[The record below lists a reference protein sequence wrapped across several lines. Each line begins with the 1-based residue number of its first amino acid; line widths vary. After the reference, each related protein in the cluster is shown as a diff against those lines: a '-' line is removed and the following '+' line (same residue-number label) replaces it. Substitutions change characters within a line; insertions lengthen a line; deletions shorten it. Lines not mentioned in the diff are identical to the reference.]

1 MQVVLT
7 NALANRE
14 RSPLG
19 RRSRHSRWLLV
30 AGGAPDA
37 DARTPV
43 PVVFGGLTP
52 QQWPVVV
59 EISRDRRKVVRAAI
73 GLPVTCTSGGSGY
86 YSDQYRGM
94 PLRKGRFQASFD
106 GSRVDHNDGTYDI
119 FQGSVKGSTN
129 ASRTAMSGTW
139 RLMLVAYSAVGA
151 EIDRCDSGVVR
162 WKAKQ

>member
-1 MQVVLT
+1 MVLISGVANRRR
-7 NALANRE
+7 NALGAA
-14 RSPLG
+14 LTALAM
-19 RRSRHSRWLLV
+19 LLV
-30 AGGAPDA
+30 AGGPTDA
-37 DARTPV
+37 DARAPV

-59 EISRDRRKVVRAAI
+59 EVSRDRRKVVRAAI

-94 PLRKGRFQASFD
+94 PLRKGRFQSSFD
-106 GSRVDHNDGTYDI
+106 GSRVDHNDGTYDV
-119 FQGSVKGSTN
+119 FQGSVKGTTN

-139 RLMLVAYSAVGA
+139 RLMLVAYSALGA
-151 EIDRCDSGVVR
+151 ETDRCDSGIVR

>member
-1 MQVVLT
+1 MV
-7 NALANRE
+7 
-14 RSPLG
+14 
-19 RRSRHSRWLLV
+19 LV
-30 AGGAPDA
+30 AAGPPDA
-37 DARTPV
+37 DARTPA

-73 GLPVTCTSGGSGY
+73 GLSVTCTSGGSGY
-86 YSDQYRGM
+86 YSDRYRGM

-139 RLMLVAYSAVGA
+139 RLMLVAYDAQGA